1 MIIDTSTVFAILGP
15 AGIAVALVVLGM
27 LSKRLGATTR
37 SGAHY
42 GWFFFAAVLMIIS
55 AGARVAGMWAGARN
69 LANEPV
75 WVLLYNGLPALA
87 ITIAVFTAWH
97 YWSWLLAE
105 RS

>member
-1 MIIDTSTVFAILGP
+1 MIIDASTFFATLGP
-15 AGIAVALVVLGM
+15 AGVAVALVVLGL
-27 LSKRLGATTR
+27 LSRRLGATTR
-37 SGAHY
+37 TGAHY
-42 GWFFFAAVLMIIS
+42 GWFFFSAALMTMS
-55 AGARVAGMWAGARN
+55 AGARVAGMWTSADN
-69 LANEPV
+69 LANEPI

>member
-1 MIIDTSTVFAILGP
+1 MIIDASSVFATLGP

-37 SGAHY
+37 TGAHY
-42 GWFFFAAVLMIIS
+42 GWFFFSALLMIVS
-55 AGARVAGMWAGARN
+55 AGARVAGMWSVSQN
-69 LANEPV
+69 LANEPL
-75 WVLLYNGLPALA
+75 WVLLYHGLPALA